1 MRLSLRVKLPHSGW
15 LPRPYQEP
23 LWDALNAG
31 VKRAICIWH
40 RRAGKDDV
48 MLHWAAK
55 SALTRKVG
63 NYWHMLPEANQARK
77 AIWEAVNP
85 HTGIRRIDEA
95 FPMALRETT
104 REQEMLIRL
113 RPVGKAKSG
122 STWQVVGSDNYK
134 SLVGSPPVGIVFS
147 EWARADSD
155 AWAYLR
161 PILAE
166 NDGWASFITT
176 PFGRNHAHTMFEG
189 SEGDPNWFVQ
199 KLTALQT
206 GVFTPEQLEREKQEY
221 IRELGRAVG
230 EAMFAQEYLCN
241 FDSPVL
247 GAYYAEWLQKAEE
260 DGRIT
265 NVPFDPTFR
274 VETWWDLGYNDATA
288 IWFVQRAGQSFRVI
302 DYVEESGAGIEYYA
316 KVLAEKAQKGGWLY
330 SDHVWPHDGGHGS
343 IDTGTSRVHVA
354 KGLGF
359 EPKVLPRTD
368 IDDGIQAARSI
379 LPRCWFDKDKCARGL
394 KALREYRAEYDDTR
408 KVLRQRPLHNWASNG
423 ADAFRY
429 GAMHKPATRKWDTP
443 KETGPRLAIV

>member
-1 MRLSLRVKLPHSGW
+1 MPRTLDLPHSKW
-15 LPRPYQEP
+15 LPRKYQQKA
-23 LWDALNAG
+23 WDALNAG
-31 VKRAICIWH
+31 TKRLLCIWH
-40 RRAGKDDV
+40 RRAGKDDL

-55 SALTRKVG
+55 SALLLKTG

-95 FPMALRETT
+95 FPLIARETT
-104 REQEMLIRL
+104 REQEMLIRFKPL
-113 RPVGKAKSG
+113 DGGPAG

-166 NDGWASFITT
+166 NDGWAAFITT
-176 PFGRNHAHTMFEG
+176 PFGRNHAFTMFEG
-189 SEGDPNWFVQ
+189 AENDPNWFVQ
-199 KLTALQT
+199 RLTALDT

-221 IRELGRAVG
+221 IRELGRSVG

-247 GAYYAEWLQKAEE
+247 GAYYAEWIQKAEA
-260 DGRIT
+260 DRRIT
-265 NVPFDPTFR
+265 NVPFDPRYR
-274 VETWWDLGYNDATA
+274 VETWWDLGFNDATA
-288 IWFVQRAGQSFRVI
+288 IWFVQRAGQSYRII

-316 KVLAEKAQKGGWLY
+316 KVLAEKAQKGNWLY

-343 IDTGTSRVHVA
+343 IDTGINRVQVA
-354 KGLGF
+354 RGLGF
-359 EPKVLPRTD
+359 EPIVQPRGD
-368 IDDGIQAARSI
+368 VDDGIQAARSI
-379 LPRCWFDKDKCARGL
+379 LPMCWFDKEKCARGL

-408 KVLRQRPLHNWASNG
+408 KVLRQKPLHNWASNG

-429 GAMHKPATRKWDTP
+429 GAMHKPAGRREAP
-443 KETGPRLAIV
+443 KQTGPLVAIA